1 MNGTRMACLAF
12 ALFLSSPFIWGRGC
26 LRIADAATSQLK
38 PDSPLNTLS
47 LWKKAILAGDASAL
61 AAFYSTNPPAQASTP
76 GGQSTDPTEEPKFWS
91 ALAARGLTRIDL
103 KILDVSPIRADVVG
117 VALRA
122 ELSIASGGREQAF
135 VVSPLE
141 LFWAKQNGAWRILR
155 AHRSDLTP
163 APRLALPEPATPN
176 TGLYPPPEAAPHEI
190 AAALRTAAHQHK
202 RVLLVFGA
210 NWCFDCHVLDAAFRS
225 TKIAPLIQSNFVPV
239 KINIGDGDKNL
250 DLAKEYDT
258 PVEKGVPALA
268 VLEPDGK
275 LLTSQKHGE
284 FQSVIK
290 LGPDDIIRFLEKW
303 KPARADSSAAVKVT
317 TPFVAS
323 RVASYDP
330 AHAFPCIAL
339 LRVDA
344 VPTAFL

>member
-1 MNGTRMACLAF
+1 MNGTHIAYLAF
-12 ALFLSSPFIWGRGC
+12 ALFLSSPCSWGPRGPQGPGASP
-26 LRIADAATSQLK
+26 LQSK
-38 PDSPLNTLS
+38 SDSPLSTLA

-61 AAFYSTNPPAQASTP
+61 AAFYSKNPPARASIP
-76 GGQSTDPTEEPKFWS
+76 QGKSADPAEEPEFWS
-91 ALAARGLTRIDL
+91 AMAARGLSRIDL
-103 KILDVSPIRADVVG
+103 KVLDVAPLQAGVVG
-117 VALRA
+117 MALRA
-122 ELSIASGGREQAF
+122 EMSMTSGGRDQAF

-141 LFWAKQNGAWRILR
+141 QFWVKQNGAWRIIQT
-155 AHRSDLTP
+155 HRSDLTP

-176 TGLYPPPEAAPHEI
+176 IDLYPPPEEAPRQVTAALAI
-190 AAALRTAAHQHK
+190 AAKEHK

-225 TKIAPLIQSNFVPV
+225 AKIAPLIETNFIIVNV
-239 KINIGDGDKNL
+239 NIGDGDKNL
-250 DLAKEYDT
+250 DLEKKYDT
-258 PVEKGVPALA
+258 PAGKGVPALA
-268 VLEPDGK
+268 VLDPDGTVI
-275 LLTSQKHGE
+275 TSQKRGE

-303 KPARADSSAAVKVT
+303 KPVRADSSAAVKVT
-317 TPFVAS
+317 PPFVAS

-344 VPTAFL
+344 VPIAFL